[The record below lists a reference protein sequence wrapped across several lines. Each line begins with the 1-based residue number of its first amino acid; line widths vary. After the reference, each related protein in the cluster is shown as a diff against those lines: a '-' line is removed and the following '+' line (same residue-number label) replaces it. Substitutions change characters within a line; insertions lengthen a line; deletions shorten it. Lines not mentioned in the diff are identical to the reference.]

1 MKEETPLRC
10 HHRSFVAVAVDR
22 RKSKIRESC
31 EGRASPEESSP
42 LPLPLFVA
50 PSPLACAIASRE
62 RETRAVRELP
72 PWRSRRVLRRE
83 RLCRARSAAVAGK
96 STAGKGFKLGS
107 YSFGFREPLS
117 SLHVYFS
124 YPPPLLVVLNCR
136 TVVAAVRVTGN
147 MAVITGTTIGVTIIS
162 VQSFALVWHQGAA
175 LSPELLLLRFLN
187 YSIELRRCLEAVAA
201 AGTVDINAVAV
212 G

>member
-42 LPLPLFVA
+42 LPPPLFVA

-72 PWRSRRVLRRE
+72 PWRSRRVSAPGTPLPREIRSRR
-83 RLCRARSAAVAGK
+83 RKKHCR
-96 STAGKGFKLGS
+96 
-107 YSFGFREPLS
+107 
-117 SLHVYFS
+117 

-147 MAVITGTTIGVTIIS
+147 MAVITGTTIEVTIIS

-175 LSPELLLLRFLN
+175 LSPELLLLCFLN